1 MKKNLL
7 YLFALICSMSLFT
20 ACSDDDKPE
29 VPPTVEDIV
38 AEYAGENLKLT
49 VSGAEPTTDAKIE
62 LAQGENS
69 EKVTIIL
76 RNIVPGTE
84 EFKVPDATFAAETKS
99 MYISKFAGE
108 VSDDVAGYN
117 VKVDGIVDE
126 KVLTANVA
134 LTEIKADTVNMKP
147 FYGKVY
153 KGDMKIDVS
162 NIDNPVDM
170 VQRVYVEK
178 PYSYKMEKRDTAMVR
193 LVIKNFAFE
202 GIELG
207 DIRVDTIPVLKRGEV
222 YAFEAQDRKIQL
234 QEPIGEVTAN
244 LKGHILG
251 DNMTLALDIDALGA
265 LKVKVA
271 FTGGNVVESQDVS
284 MEEMVIESAAIADQ
298 ELVGSSL
305 TLKVWENTPAANL
318 LLTPK
323 YKVSNKGSVKYILL
337 HVTGK
342 DDVYLSQEQIDG
354 KKPIDFSLLQS
365 KNDYIRYR
373 MQAEDPNVVRDFT
386 IKVERWT
393 LNTTFDMKEWVD
405 GNPKGMT
412 SSNGAASLLP
422 IMGVI
427 LPEPGLP
434 VTQASDGAARITT
447 FKTES
452 EAGTLVPAIT
462 AGTLFTGEFK
472 IAMDN
477 TLKSTKFGVPFNK
490 KPTTFKFTYK
500 YTPGATMY
508 KHKLDGKKGV
518 AEVVAGKTD
527 ECSIA
532 AYLFE
537 VSDYSEVLDGTNI
550 NTSPK
555 VILKAELTDGT
566 AKNDYVEQTVS
577 FKETGNGQ
585 YDASKKYKLAIVC
598 TPSKWGD
605 QFMGGDM
612 SSLYVKYLSVE

>member
-1 MKKNLL
+1 
-7 YLFALICSMSLFT
+7 MSLFT

-38 AEYAGENLKLT
+38 AEYAGEDLKLT
-49 VSGAEPTTDAKIE
+49 VSGAETTTDAKIE
-62 LAQGENS
+62 LAKAENS

-99 MYISKFAGE
+99 MYVSKLTGE

-147 FYGKVY
+147 FYDKVY

-162 NIDNPVDM
+162 NIDKPVSM
-170 VQRVYVEK
+170 VQRVYIEK

-193 LVIKNFAFE
+193 LHIKNFAFE

-207 DIRVDTIPVLKRGEV
+207 DIKVDTIPVVKRGEV
-222 YAFEAQDRKIQL
+222 YAFEALDRKITL
-234 QEPIGEVTAN
+234 QDPIGEVTAN

-251 DNMTLALDIDALGA
+251 NNMTLALDIDALSV

-271 FTGGNVVESQDVS
+271 FTGADVVENQTVS
-284 MEEMVIESAAIADQ
+284 MEEMTIESAAIAGQ
-298 ELVGSSL
+298 ELKSSSL
-305 TLKVWENTPAANL
+305 TLKIWDDTPAADL

-323 YKVSNKGSVKYILL
+323 YKVSDKGSVQYILL

-342 DDVYLSQEQIDG
+342 DDVYLSQDQIDG
-354 KKPIDFSLLQS
+354 KKPIDFSLL
-365 KNDYIRYR
+365 KTKDDYLKYR
-373 MQAEDPNVVRDFT
+373 LQAEDPNVVRDFT

-393 LNTTFDMKEWVD
+393 VATTFDMKEWV
-405 GNPKGMT
+405 KGTPAGMA
-412 SSNGAASLLP
+412 SSNDAATLLP
-422 IMGVI
+422 FMGI
-427 LPEPGLP
+427 TLPAPGLP
-434 VTQASDGAARITT
+434 VTQAEDGSARVTT
-447 FKTES
+447 FKTLTENG
-452 EAGTLVPAIT
+452 ANPTLVPAIT
-462 AGTLFTGEFK
+462 AGTLFIGKFG
-472 IAMDN
+472 IDVNN
-477 TLKSTKFGVPFNK
+477 TLKSTKFGIPYKK
-490 KPTTFKFTYK
+490 KPTNFKFAYK
-500 YTPGATMY
+500 YTPGTTVY
-508 KHKLDGKKGV
+508 QSVTKGEGKDAVNV
-518 AEVVAGKTD
+518 AEVVEGRVD

-532 AYLFE
+532 AYLYE
-537 VSDYSEVLDGTNI
+537 VSDYSETLDGTNI

-555 VILKAELTDGT
+555 VILKAMLADGS
-566 AKNDYVEQTVS
+566 AKDNYVEVS
-577 FKETGNGQ
+577 VPFAETGNGT

-605 QFMGGDM
+605 QFMGADL
-612 SSLYVKYLSVE
+612 SSLYVKSLSVE